1 MPASPELRQEARNR
15 TLNHINGKFKC
26 LSLVNPEEK
35 TITKDTKLNI
45 VCTLCNTE
53 KIIAR
58 RYFLDG
64 NIRCIKCGDKIKR
77 SIADP
82 KIKFRDNNINT
93 IVNNFK
99 CIEVIKY
106 VEDKL
111 EHSKLQIQCLKCGVH
126 RICGYAHFSSN
137 IVKCQICKNTENVKY
152 CNSFI
157 GSKYNQLTILDVVA
171 PAEGKH
177 YKAVCKCDCGKTKII
192 RLARV
197 IQNETKTCGCIFQS
211 EEFKNKIKSNLLL
224 GFGSSKREVDKT
236 YLNAMSVYNK
246 SYNDETDLTFFKFL
260 ALSQENCHYCGCE
273 PYKSKNKYEE
283 NEHEFIYNGVD
294 RKDSDL
300 EHTIDNCV
308 TSCKTCNF
316 IKDIRPY
323 DEFISFIKDFKFNKF
338 EPLKIGRIE
347 VNQDD
352 LTVYKNIYSDSY
364 SEMDFEDFHYL
375 IHQECFYCGKDHVNS
390 NKGVRYNGIDRID
403 SSRTHTIDNV
413 VPCCKF
419 CNYSKKKQTLE
430 EYYSNIN
437 KIKTFMKL

>member
-1 MPASPELRQEARNR
+1 MPASPKLRQEARNR

-45 VCTLCNTE
+45 VCTVCNTE

-64 NIRCIKCGDKIKR
+64 NIKCIKCGDKNKR
-77 SIADP
+77 PIIDP
-82 KIKFRDNNINT
+82 KIKFRDSNINT

-106 VEDKL
+106 VEDRL
-111 EHSKLQIQCLKCGVH
+111 EHSKLQIQCLTCGVH

-177 YKAVCKCDCGKTKII
+177 YKAVCKCNCGKTKII

-197 IQNETKTCGCIFQS
+197 IQNETKTCRCVFQS
-211 EEFKNKIKSNLLL
+211 EEFKNKIKDNLDIGKW
-224 GFGSSKREVDKT
+224 GFKKRIIEKE
-236 YLNAMSVYNK
+236 YLNAYAIYNK
-246 SYNDETDLTFFKFL
+246 TYNDKSDLTFFKFL
-260 ALSQENCHYCGCE
+260 QFSQENCHYCGCE
-273 PYKSKNKYEE
+273 PYIRTEKEDKK
-283 NEHEFIYNGVD
+283 FLYNGVD

-308 TSCKTCNF
+308 TSCTTCNF
-316 IKDIRPY
+316 IKDVRPY
-323 DEFISFIKDFKFNKF
+323 DEFIDFISNFKFTKF
-338 EPLKIGRIE
+338 EPLQIGKVPINKDNLE
-347 VNQDD
+347 VYQD
-352 LTVYKNIYSDSY
+352 IYRDSY
-364 SEMDFEDFHYL
+364 SEMNFEDFHYL
-375 IHQECFYCGKDHVNS
+375 IHQECFYCGKDHVN
-390 NKGVRYNGIDRID
+390 NRCGVRYNGIDRID
-403 SSRTHTIDNV
+403 SSKTHTIDNV

-419 CNYSKKKQTLE
+419 CNYSKKDQTLE
-430 EYYSNIN
+430 EYYKNIRN
-437 KIKTFMKL
+437 IKTFMKL